1 MGRKLL
7 KINDSAWLYAE
18 SHRTPMQVAM
28 LATFCM
34 PEDRPDFVGELYA
47 RWREVRRFQPPFNY
61 LLRAT
66 PVPSWQELDDDQIDL
81 DYHLRHSA
89 LPGPASQRELGVLVS
104 RLHTAKMDRRYPL
117 WECHLIEG
125 LEGGQWSMYMK
136 VHHSQIDGVGGV
148 RLLKRMLSADPDARG
163 MLPPWAVGTRGPD
176 QSGLPERPHVR
187 EQRAENSREAPSA
200 IRLAGQ
206 GLEVAASL
214 GRTYVESLVGTQE
227 SARAVP
233 FRAPKTLFNGRIH
246 APRRFATQHY
256 PIDRLRAVAKD
267 SGGSL
272 NDVFLTL
279 CGGALRRYLVE
290 HEALPREPL
299 IANVPV
305 SVRPGEGAGVGNAI
319 TFLYSTLGTDI
330 ADPVERLRAIK
341 ASTRLGKQRLP
352 QVGGVAMDAYTA
364 VLMAPFLS
372 QAILG
377 IGGRGRPASN
387 VVISNVPGPAETRYL
402 DGSRL
407 EQIYP
412 VSLLFNGQALNITAV
427 SYDGCFTIGFTG
439 CRDSIPS
446 LQHIA
451 VYAGEELDALEDA
464 LERRRSRSARRHRS
478 PGGLPGADPAGEL
491 ADVGEAVADEV
502 GHRRR

>member
-7 KINDSAWLYAE
+7 KVNDSAWLYAE

-28 LATFCM
+28 LATFSV
-34 PEDRPDFVGELYA
+34 PEDRPDFVGDLYA
-47 RWREVRRFQPPFNY
+47 RWREIRDFQPPFNY

-66 PVPSWQELDDDQIDL
+66 PVPSWQELDADQIDL

-89 LPGPASQRELGVLVS
+89 LPRPGSQRELGVLVS
-104 RLHTAKMDRRYPL
+104 RLHSAKMDRRYPL

-148 RLLKRMLSADPDARG
+148 RLLKRILSADPDARD

-176 QSGLPERPHVR
+176 QSGLPERP
-187 EQRAENSREAPSA
+187 EQATPQSTGSNGTGHSPTRDG
-200 IRLAGQ
+200 LA
-206 GLEVAASL
+206 VASSL
-214 GRTYVESLVGTQE
+214 GRTYAESFLGRSE
-227 SARAVP
+227 PERAVP
-233 FRAPKTLFNGRIH
+233 FRTPKTLFNGRIH
-246 APRRFATQHY
+246 TPRRFATQHY
-256 PIDRLRAVAKD
+256 PIDRLRVLAAAN
-267 SGGSL
+267 GASL
-272 NDVFLTL
+272 NDVFLTI
-279 CGGALRRYLVE
+279 CGGALRRYLIDAD
-290 HEALPREPL
+290 ALPAEPL

-305 SVRPGEGAGVGNAI
+305 SVRPEGAAGVGNAI
-319 TFLYSTLGTDI
+319 TFLYSSLGTDL
-330 ADPVERLRAIK
+330 ADPLDRMHAIQ
-341 ASTRLGKQRLP
+341 ASTRLGKERLP
-352 QVGGVAMDAYTA
+352 QVGGLAMDAYTA

-377 IGGRGRPASN
+377 FGGRGRPASN

-407 EQIYP
+407 EELYP

-427 SYDGCFTIGFTG
+427 SYDGQFNIGFTG

-446 LQHIA
+446 LQKIA
-451 VYAGEELDALEDA
+451 VYAGDELDALEA
-464 LERRRSRSARRHRS
+464 AAPS
-478 PGGLPGADPAGEL
+478 P
-491 ADVGEAVADEV
+491 
-502 GHRRR
+502 

>member
-28 LATFCM
+28 LATFAV
-34 PEDRPDFVGELYA
+34 PEDRPDFVGDLYA
-47 RWREVRRFQPPFNY
+47 RWREIREFHPPFNY

-66 PVPSWQELDDDQIDL
+66 PVPSWQELADDQIDL
-81 DYHLRHSA
+81 DYHFRHSA
-89 LPGPASQRELGVLVS
+89 LPRPGSQRDLGVLVS
-104 RLHTAKMDRRYPL
+104 RLHSAKMDRRYPL

-148 RLLKRMLSADPDARG
+148 RLLKRILSADPDARD
-163 MLPPWAVGTRGPD
+163 MLPPWAIGTRGPD
-176 QSGLPERPHVR
+176 QSGLPARTDSAPAPPRERESLVHDGR
-187 EQRAENSREAPSA
+187 EV
-200 IRLAGQ
+200 LT
-206 GLEVAASL
+206 SL
-214 GRTYVESLVGTQE
+214 GRTYAESVLGRAD

-246 APRRFATQHY
+246 TPRRFATQHY
-256 PIDRLRAVAKD
+256 PIDRLRAAA
-267 SGGSL
+267 SATGGSL
-272 NDVFLTL
+272 NDVYLTI
-279 CGGALRRYLVE
+279 CGGALRRYLID
-290 HEALPREPL
+290 HDALPREPL

-305 SVRPGEGAGVGNAI
+305 SVRGGEGAGVGNAI

-330 ADPVERLRAIK
+330 ADPVDRIHAIQE
-341 ASTRLGKQRLP
+341 STRLGKQRLP
-352 QVGGVAMDAYTA
+352 EVGGLAMDAYTA
-364 VLMAPFLS
+364 VLMAPFLG

-377 IGGRGRPASN
+377 FGGHGRPASN

-407 EQIYP
+407 EEIYP

-427 SYDGCFTIGFTG
+427 SYAGRFNIGFTG

-446 LQHIA
+446 LQRIA
-451 VYAGEELDALEDA
+451 VYAGEELDALEQA
-464 LERRRSRSARRHRS
+464 LERRRPVSGRKAR
-478 PGGLPGADPAGEL
+478 
-491 ADVGEAVADEV
+491 
-502 GHRRR
+502 